1 MNVII
6 KDKLMIGDLDV
17 WGYEFELLKDACGIE
32 SNMNFL
38 VSLVTEMY
46 GKCIWTRMSLNWPK
60 TIAG

>member
-6 KDKLMIGDLDV
+6 KDKLMIG
-17 WGYEFELLKDACGIE
+17 ELSKDACGID
-32 SNMNFL
+32 SDMNFL
-38 VSLVTEMY
+38 VSLVTEMF